1 MADVLNTLLDI
12 DAVRRRFSSLQ
23 DGFAFLDAPGG
34 SQVPDEVGDAIAR
47 ALREASANLGA
58 GYATSLRVKEILEGA
73 EARAARFLGCDTEEI
88 IFGPNMTSLDFTLS
102 RTAGREF
109 APGDEIIVSSLDH
122 DGGVAP
128 WLELAHDRE
137 LVVKQVE
144 LRDDTTFDYDDLR
157 SKLSERTR
165 VVAFAWASNAVGTIV
180 DARRVCELA
189 HSVGALAWIDAVH
202 YAAHE
207 PIDVRAVDA
216 DVLICSPYKFCGPHM
231 GIAYG
236 RASVIERWRPYKA
249 RPAPTT
255 PLGRRFE
262 TGTQPYELLAGFS
275 AAIDYL
281 DSIGRFE
288 AIVPYER
295 ALGQRFVETISDA
308 VTIYGLPEHGGPRAD
323 VPRQRRWRSR
333 AGCRRRPRG
342 RADRCVG
349 PRFVVFARALQ
360 AARVYRRGRP
370 HRIHSLQHARRG
382 RPTRG
387 RPRGDARI
395 VPHRR
400 FPVPLH
406 PQARQLIDTLEAAG
420 LPTLP
425 ELSPP
430 AAREQ
435 ATLLN
440 EIVGPGPEVAIVEDF
455 TIPVTGASI
464 AARLYEPTDIA
475 ATIVYIHGGG
485 WTICDLDS
493 HDAMCRVLANS
504 SGCRVVAIDYRLAP
518 EHPFPTPLED
528 SWDALCWV
536 ASKYPNEPL
545 VIGGDSAGGNMT
557 AVCALRARDRGGPAA
572 RAPGAR
578 VSRDRLHDA

>member
-1 MADVLNTLLDI
+1 MADVLNTLFDI

-102 RTAGREF
+102 RTAGRAF
-109 APGDEIIVSSLDH
+109 APGDEIILSSLDH

-180 DARRVCELA
+180 DAQLVCELA

-275 AAIDYL
+275 MAIDYL
-281 DSIGRFE
+281 DSIGGFE
-288 AIVPYER
+288 AIAPYER

-308 VTIYGLPEHGGPRAD
+308 VTIYGLPSMEGRVPTFLVNVDGVPAPD
-323 VPRQRRWRSR
+323 VAAALAAEQIGVWAHDSWYSLGLYKRLGYTDAAVRI
-333 AGCRRRPRG
+333 GFIHYNTLEEV
-342 RADRCVG
+342 DRLV
-349 PRFVVFARALQ
+349 AALE
-360 AARVYRRGRP
+360 A
-370 HRIHSLQHARRG
+370 
-382 RPTRG
+382 TRG
-387 RPRGDARI
+387 
-395 VPHRR
+395 
-400 FPVPLH
+400 
-406 PQARQLIDTLEAAG
+406 
-420 LPTLP
+420 
-425 ELSPP
+425 
-430 AAREQ
+430 
-435 ATLLN
+435 
-440 EIVGPGPEVAIVEDF
+440 
-455 TIPVTGASI
+455 
-464 AARLYEPTDIA
+464 
-475 ATIVYIHGGG
+475 
-485 WTICDLDS
+485 
-493 HDAMCRVLANS
+493 
-504 SGCRVVAIDYRLAP
+504 
-518 EHPFPTPLED
+518 
-528 SWDALCWV
+528 
-536 ASKYPNEPL
+536 
-545 VIGGDSAGGNMT
+545 
-557 AVCALRARDRGGPAA
+557 
-572 RAPGAR
+572 
-578 VSRDRLHDA
+578 